1 MSPYSIAVIYQEN
14 LIMSFAMFLGAKIRR
29 IIYIASDLFKSLRL
43 FNNKSCTI
51 LFYLHL
57 IDP

>member
-29 IIYIASDLFKSLRL
+29 IIYIASDLSKSLRL

-57 IDP
+57 IDS

>member
-1 MSPYSIAVIYQEN
+1 MSPYSIAVICQEN

-29 IIYIASDLFKSLRL
+29 IIYIASDLSKSLRL

>member
-29 IIYIASDLFKSLRL
+29 IIYIASDLSKSLRL